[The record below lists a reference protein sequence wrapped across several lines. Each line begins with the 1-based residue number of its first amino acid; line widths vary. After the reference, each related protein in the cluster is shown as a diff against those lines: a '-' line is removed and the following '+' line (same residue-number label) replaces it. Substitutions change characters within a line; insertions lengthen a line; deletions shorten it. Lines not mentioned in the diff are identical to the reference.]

1 MLGYTHNEVA
11 HILLG
16 EVALLIMLGVPLG
29 WLIGQ
34 GLALAIVTAMQT
46 ELYRVPLTITSQT
59 LAISALVVVVS
70 AMASGA
76 LDLVAV
82 LKTRE

>member
-1 MLGYTHNEVA
+1 LL
-11 HILLG
+11 LLG
-16 EVALLIMLGVPLG
+16 IPLG

-34 GLALAIVTAMQT
+34 GLALMIVTAMQT
-46 ELYRVPLTITSQT
+46 ELYRVPLTITIQT
-59 LAISALVVVVS
+59 LGMSALVVVVS
-70 AMASGA
+70 AIASGVIAWWRLKA